1 MPTGSPFFPEQRHGS
16 GSSHRLKDRGRSV
29 VRFQVLAADV
39 VGGGAATPSL
49 SHRPSERCSAR
60 LPISRSRCLD
70 PRASPDF
77 FVAILWRACH
87 HVNLPGS
94 ARFSL
99 SDVVVVDIAFSP
111 LLSLLTLPYPTVH
124 LHLQKHHHSCLCH
137 CSWSCRFEWCMHATI
152 LCMPSTPLYIYCI
165 VHHDS
170 HLLLRYRI

>member
-1 MPTGSPFFPEQRHGS
+1 MPTDSPFFLEQRHGS
-16 GSSHRLKDRGRSV
+16 GSNHRLNDRGHSV
-29 VRFQVLAADV
+29 VRFRVVADV
-39 VGGGAATPSL
+39 GGGGAAIPSL

-70 PRASPDF
+70 LRASPDF

-111 LLSLLTLPYPTVH
+111 LLSHPTLRPSASPETSPLTLVFMFVVVQIRMVYAC
-124 LHLQKHHHSCLCH
+124 HHPVYALDPSIY
-137 CSWSCRFEWCMHATI
+137 I
-152 LCMPSTPLYIYCI
+152 LYSTP
-165 VHHDS
+165 
-170 HLLLRYRI
+170 

>member
-1 MPTGSPFFPEQRHGS
+1 MPTDSPFFPEQRHGS

-29 VRFQVLAADV
+29 VQFQVLAADV

-60 LPISRSRCLD
+60 LSVSRSRCLD

-77 FVAILWRACH
+77 FVAVLWRACH

-99 SDVVVVDIAFSP
+99 SDVVVVDIAFPPPCATPRRLSRSASP
-111 LLSLLTLPYPTVH
+111 FLRTIPAHTHPHLHAGVRLPSLARYTSMPTLPWMLSAYVH
-124 LHLQKHHHSCLCH
+124 
-137 CSWSCRFEWCMHATI
+137 
-152 LCMPSTPLYIYCI
+152 
-165 VHHDS
+165 
-170 HLLLRYRI
+170 